1 VRLLDTRKGNG
12 LSGKLSAGKPRT
24 LQVTGRGGIPAGAVA
39 ITGDATVVNPTGA
52 GSIYLGP
59 TAIAKPSTYTLSF
72 NKGQIANRGV
82 TVALGKKGT
91 LAATYRA
98 TSGSADLVLDV
109 TGYFSAD
116 ASGDTYH
123 PLTPARLLDTR
134 AAIGLSG
141 KFKVNT
147 PRTFTVWGRGGVPTT
162 AKAVTGNLTVVNAT
176 KSWAIY
182 LGPAPLF
189 KPTTSAINFLAG
201 QIVGNSLTV
210 ALSSTG
216 TLSATYMGN
225 AGGTTDLVFD
235 VTGFYTAD
243 ASGARYVPLTPATL
257 LDTRTGVGLT
267 GKLIANTPR
276 TVTVRNSAGV
286 PTAATAITGV
296 VAVVNQTRPWAL
308 GVGPTPATKPTTSA
322 LNFVRGDVCSNGVT
336 VALSSSGTLSL
347 TYMSGAGHTTDVVLF
362 VTGYFVK

>member
-1 VRLLDTRKGNG
+1 
-12 LSGKLSAGKPRT
+12 
-24 LQVTGRGGIPAGAVA
+24 
-39 ITGDATVVNPTGA
+39 VNPTGA

-59 TAIAKPSTYTLSF
+59 APIAKPSTYTLSF

-91 LAATYRA
+91 LAATYMA

-201 QIVGNSLTV
+201 QITGNSLTV
-210 ALSSTG
+210 ALSTTG

-235 VTGFYTAD
+235 VTGYYTAD